1 MPNRSL
7 AATLPEIFYPMGSW
21 LEQNLGLGPA
31 MQQRLF
37 ATFVTVA
44 GLWLLQSIA
53 LAVMYRRASDPRVRY
68 QWRKTIT
75 YLALLIGLVV
85 IGHIW
90 IERIEALATFLG
102 LLTAGIAIA
111 LKDIIANLAG
121 WAFIVWSHPFDV
133 GDRVQVGSH
142 AGDVIDL
149 HLFQFTLNEIGNWV
163 DADQS
168 TGRIIHVPNG
178 KVLSE
183 PIANYDKGF
192 RYVWSEIP
200 VTITFDSNWKKAK
213 QILETIA
220 TRHAE
225 PLSDQVERDLLE
237 ASRRYL
243 IAYTKLTPIV
253 YVRGTDHGIRLTMRY
268 LIRPRFRRGSE
279 NAIWQDVLEEFG
291 REPDLRL
298 SHHSGRTE
306 VERRVFPA
314 SPTSAAHSPE
324 VTGRD

>member
-1 MPNRSL
+1 MCMPNRSL
-7 AATLPEIFYPMGSW
+7 AATLPEAFYRMGPW
-21 LEQNLGLGPA
+21 LEQHLGIGPA
-31 MQQRLF
+31 LQQRLL
-37 ATFVTVA
+37 ATFLTLA
-44 GLWLLQSIA
+44 GLWLLQTVA
-53 LAVMYRRASDPRVRY
+53 LAVMYRRASDARIRY
-68 QWRKTIT
+68 KWRKTIT
-75 YLALLIGLVV
+75 YLALLIGVV
-85 IGHIW
+85 AIGHIW
-90 IERIEALATFLG
+90 IERIEAVATFLG
-102 LLTAGIAIA
+102 LLTAGLAIA

-121 WAFIVWSHPFDV
+121 WAYIVWSRPFDV
-133 GDRVQVGSH
+133 GDRVQVGLH

-178 KVLSE
+178 RVLSE

-192 RYVWSEIP
+192 RYIWSEIP

-225 PLSDQVERDLLE
+225 PLSDQVERELLE

-253 YVRGTDHGIRLTMRY
+253 YVRGTDHGVRLTMRY
-268 LIRPRFRRGSE
+268 LIRSRFRRGSE
-279 NAIWQDVLEEFG
+279 SAIWQDVLDEFG

-298 SHHSGRTE
+298 AHHSGRTE
-306 VERRVFPA
+306 IERKA
-314 SPTSAAHSPE
+314 ATGSPPE
-324 VTGRD
+324 VTGRR